1 MTNDANGD
9 LVFVPLGGAGEIG
22 MNLNLYGYGTK
33 DDRSWVMIDLGV
45 TFNDGTQLGVD
56 LIMPDPTFIAEQR
69 KNLLALVLTHAHED
83 HLGAVPYL
91 WRRLK
96 CPIYATPFTASLLRG
111 KLIEVNLLNEVEII
125 VVPLQGRFQIG
136 PFDFELITL
145 THSILEPNALAI
157 RTPVGTLLHTGDW
170 KFDPDP
176 VLGNAADEDA
186 LRTLGDEG
194 VRAIIC
200 DSTNVFMPGE
210 SGSESDLLKNLIR
223 LIGEATGKVAVACFA
238 SNVARLE
245 TISQAARVNGR
256 NIVIAGQSLIRIEK
270 AARENGYLADTPEF
284 IQQEKAGYIPSDKT
298 VIICTGSQGEPRAAL
313 SRIASSN
320 HPFITLGQGDTV
332 LFSSRVIP
340 GNETS
345 ISYLQNQLV
354 RLGVKIIT
362 ANDEFIHV
370 SGHPARDELTRMYQ
384 LIRPEVSIPVH
395 GELRHLREH
404 ARLANECQ
412 VDTAIVAENGSVI
425 HIGPD
430 EAKIVDHVF
439 SGRLTLEGK
448 RLIPLNSEIAKSRK
462 RAMWHGTATIS
473 VVIDEN
479 GSFLATPQISTT
491 GLFEDEYDPICIEAI
506 HKAEQ
511 AVASQSRKT
520 VGDDAKVKESIRLA
534 VRRYFRNELGKKT
547 VTEVHLMRVTS

>member
-1 MTNDANGD
+1 MTNVANGD

-33 DDRSWVMIDLGV
+33 NDQSWVMVDLGV
-45 TFNDGTQLGVD
+45 TFNDGTQPGVD
-56 LIMPDPTFIAEQR
+56 LIMPDPTFIEER
-69 KNLLALVLTHAHED
+69 HKDLLALVLTHAHED

-96 CPIYATPFTASLLRG
+96 CPIYATPFTASLLRR
-111 KLIEVNLLNEVEII
+111 KLIESNLIDEVEII
-125 VVPLQGRFQIG
+125 VVPLQGRFKVG

-157 RTPVGTLLHTGDW
+157 RTPVGTVLHTGDW
-170 KFDPDP
+170 KFDPYP
-176 VLGNAADEDA
+176 VLGDAADEDA
-186 LRTLGDEG
+186 LCALGDEG
-194 VRAIIC
+194 VRAIVC

-210 SGSESDLLKNLIR
+210 AGSESDLLENLTR

-238 SNVARLE
+238 SNVARLA
-245 TISQAARVNGR
+245 TISQATRANGR

-270 AARENGYLADTPEF
+270 AARENGYLANTPEF
-284 IQQEKAGYIPSDKT
+284 IQQEQAGLIPGDKT

-313 SRIASSN
+313 SRIASN
-320 HPFITLGQGDTV
+320 DHPFVTLGHGDTV

-345 ISYLQNQLV
+345 ISHLQNQLV

-370 SGHPARDELTRMYQ
+370 SGHPARDELTHMYQ
-384 LIRPEVSIPVH
+384 LIRPEISIPVH

-404 ARLANECQ
+404 ARLAKECQ

-425 HIGPD
+425 RIGPG

-479 GSFLATPQISTT
+479 GSLLATPQLSTT
-491 GLFEDEYDPICIEAI
+491 GLFEDERDPICMETI
-506 HKAEQ
+506 HKAED
-511 AVASQSRKT
+511 AVASQSKKS
-520 VGDDAKVKESIRLA
+520 VSDDAKIKEAIRLA
-534 VRRYFRNELGKKT
+534 VRRYLRNELGKKT
-547 VTEVHLMRVTS
+547 VTEVHLVRVTS

>member
-1 MTNDANGD
+1 
-9 LVFVPLGGAGEIG
+9 
-22 MNLNLYGYGTK
+22 
-33 DDRSWVMIDLGV
+33 
-45 TFNDGTQLGVD
+45 
-56 LIMPDPTFIAEQR
+56 
-69 KNLLALVLTHAHED
+69 
-83 HLGAVPYL
+83 
-91 WRRLK
+91 LK

-111 KLIEVNLLNEVEII
+111 KLIEANLIDEVKII
-125 VVPLQGRFQIG
+125 VVPLQGSFQVG
-136 PFDFELITL
+136 PFNFQLITL

-157 RTPVGTLLHTGDW
+157 RTPVGTVLHTGDW

-176 VLGNAADEDA
+176 VLGNAADEGA
-186 LRTLGDEG
+186 LRALGDEG
-194 VRAIIC
+194 VRAIVC

-210 SGSESDLLKNLIR
+210 AGSESSLLENLTR

-245 TISQAARVNGR
+245 TISQAARANSR

-270 AARENGYLADTPEF
+270 AARENGYLADTPAF
-284 IQQEKAGYIPSDKT
+284 IQQEQAGLIPGDKT

-313 SRIASSN
+313 SRIASN
-320 HPFITLGQGDTV
+320 DHPFITLGQCDTV

-345 ISYLQNQLV
+345 ISHLQNQLV
-354 RLGVKIIT
+354 RLGAKIIT

-370 SGHPARDELTRMYQ
+370 SGHPARDELTHMYK
-384 LIRPEVSIPVH
+384 LVRPEIAIPVH

-404 ARLANECQ
+404 ARLARECQ
-412 VDTAIVAENGSVI
+412 VGTAIVAENGSVI
-425 HIGPD
+425 RIGPD

-448 RLIPLNSEIAKSRK
+448 RLVPLNSEIAKSRK

-473 VVIDEN
+473 VLIDEN
-479 GSFLATPQISTT
+479 GSLLSTPQLSTT
-491 GLFEDEYDPICIEAI
+491 GLFEDKSDPIYINAI
-506 HKAEQ
+506 QKAEE
-511 AVASQSRKT
+511 AVASQSQKN
-520 VGDDAKVKESIRLA
+520 VVDDNKIKESIRLS
-534 VRRYFRNELGKKT
+534 VRRYLRNELGKKT

>member
-1 MTNDANGD
+1 MTNDAIGD

-22 MNLNLYGYGTK
+22 MNLNLYGFGTK
-33 DDRSWVMIDLGV
+33 DDQSWVMVDLGV
-45 TFNDGTQLGVD
+45 TFNDGTQPGVD
-56 LIMPDPTFIAEQR
+56 LIMPDPTFIEKQR
-69 KNLLALVLTHAHED
+69 DNLLALVLTHAHED

-111 KLIEVNLLNEVEII
+111 KLIEANLIDEVEII
-125 VVPLQGRFQIG
+125 VVPLQGRFQVG

-157 RTPVGTLLHTGDW
+157 RTPVGTVLHTGDW

-176 VLGNAADEDA
+176 VLGDAADEDA

-194 VRAIIC
+194 VRAIVC
-200 DSTNVFMPGE
+200 DSTNVFVQGE
-210 SGSESDLLKNLIR
+210 AGSESDLLENLTR
-223 LIGEATGKVAVACFA
+223 LIGEATGKVAIACFA

-245 TISQAARVNGR
+245 TISQAARANGR
-256 NIVIAGQSLIRIEK
+256 NILIAGKSLIRIEK
-270 AARENGYLADTPEF
+270 AARENGYLTDTPEF
-284 IQQEKAGYIPSDKT
+284 IQQEQAGYIPGDKT

-313 SRIASSN
+313 SRIASN
-320 HPFITLGQGDTV
+320 DHPFVNLGEGDTV

-345 ISYLQNQLV
+345 ISHLQNQLV

-370 SGHPARDELTRMYQ
+370 SGHPARDELTHMYQ
-384 LIRPEVSIPVH
+384 LVRPEISIPVH

-404 ARLANECQ
+404 ARLAKECQ

-425 HIGPD
+425 RIGPD

-448 RLIPLNSEIAKSRK
+448 RLVPLNSEIAKSRK

-473 VVIDEN
+473 VVVDKN
-479 GSFLATPQISTT
+479 GNLLSTPQLSTT
-491 GLFEDEYDPICIEAI
+491 GLFEDERDPICIEAI
-506 HKAEQ
+506 HKAEA
-511 AVASQSRKT
+511 AVVSQPKKNVR
-520 VGDDAKVKESIRLA
+520 DDAKVKEAIRLA
-534 VRRYFRNELGKKT
+534 VRRHFRNELGKKT
-547 VTEVHLMRVTS
+547 VTDVHLMRVNS

>member
-1 MTNDANGD
+1 MKKNANGD

-33 DDRSWVMIDLGV
+33 DDQSWVMVDLGV
-45 TFNDGTQLGVD
+45 TFNDGTQPGVD
-56 LIMPDPTFIAEQR
+56 LIMPDPTFIEEQR

-111 KLIEVNLLNEVEII
+111 KLIEANLIDEVKII
-125 VVPLQGRFQIG
+125 VVPLQGSFQVG
-136 PFDFELITL
+136 PFNFQLITL

-157 RTPVGTLLHTGDW
+157 RTPVGTVLHTGDW

-176 VLGNAADEDA
+176 VLGNAADEGA
-186 LRTLGDEG
+186 LRALGDEG
-194 VRAIIC
+194 VRAIVC

-210 SGSESDLLKNLIR
+210 AGSESGLLENLTR

-245 TISQAARVNGR
+245 TISQAARANSR

-270 AARENGYLADTPEF
+270 AARENGYLADTPAF
-284 IQQEKAGYIPSDKT
+284 IQQEQAGLIPGDKT

-313 SRIASSN
+313 SRIASN
-320 HPFITLGQGDTV
+320 DHPFITLGQCDTV

-345 ISYLQNQLV
+345 ISHLQNQLV
-354 RLGVKIIT
+354 RLGAKIIT

-370 SGHPARDELTRMYQ
+370 SGHPARDELTHMYK
-384 LIRPEVSIPVH
+384 LVRPEIAIPVH

-404 ARLANECQ
+404 ARLARECQ
-412 VDTAIVAENGSVI
+412 VGTAIVAENGSVI
-425 HIGPD
+425 RIGPD

-448 RLIPLNSEIAKSRK
+448 RLVPLNSEIAKSRK

-473 VVIDEN
+473 VLIDEN
-479 GSFLATPQISTT
+479 GSLLSTPQLSTT
-491 GLFEDEYDPICIEAI
+491 GLFEDKSDPIYINAI
-506 HKAEQ
+506 QKAEE
-511 AVASQSRKT
+511 AVASQSKKN
-520 VGDDAKVKESIRLA
+520 VVDDNKIKESIRLS
-534 VRRYFRNELGKKT
+534 VRRYLRNELGKKT

>member
-1 MTNDANGD
+1 MTSNVAGD

-22 MNLNLYGYGTK
+22 MNLNLYGYGTIN
-33 DDRSWVMIDLGV
+33 DQSWVMVDLGV
-45 TFNDGTQLGVD
+45 TFNDGTQPGIE
-56 LIMPDPTFIAEQR
+56 LIMPDPTFIEEQR
-69 KNLLALVLTHAHED
+69 KDLLALILTHAHED

-111 KLIEVNLLNEVEII
+111 KLIEANLIDEVEII

-136 PFDFELITL
+136 PFDIELITL

-157 RTPVGTLLHTGDW
+157 RSPVGTVLHTGDW

-176 VLGNAADEDA
+176 VLGDAADEDA
-186 LRTLGDEG
+186 LRALGDEG
-194 VRAIIC
+194 VRAIVC
-200 DSTNVFMPGE
+200 DSTNVFTHGE
-210 SGSESDLLKNLIR
+210 SGSESDLLKNLTR
-223 LIGEATGKVAVACFA
+223 LVGEATGKVAVACFA

-245 TISQAARVNGR
+245 TISKAAEANGR
-256 NIVIAGQSLIRIEK
+256 YVVIAGQSLIRIEK

-284 IQQEKAGYIPSDKT
+284 IQQEQAGFIPSDKM

-313 SRIASSN
+313 SRISSN
-320 HPFITLGQGDTV
+320 DHPFVTLGQGDTV

-345 ISYLQNQLV
+345 ISHLQNQLV

-370 SGHPARDELTRMYQ
+370 SGHPARDELSHMYH
-384 LIRPEVSIPVH
+384 LVRPQVSIPVH

-404 ARLANECQ
+404 AYLAKQCQ

-448 RLIPLNSEIAKSRK
+448 RLVPLNSEIAKSRK

-479 GSFLATPQISTT
+479 GTIMETPQLSTT
-491 GLFEDEYDPICIEAI
+491 GLFEDKSDPLCLEAI
-506 HKAEQ
+506 RKAEY
-511 AVASQSRKT
+511 AVASLFTKS
-520 VGDDAKVKESIRLA
+520 VCDDAKVKEAIRLA
-534 VRRYFRNELGKKT
+534 VRRHFLNELGKKT
-547 VTEVHLMRVTS
+547 VTEVHLIRVKS

>member
-1 MTNDANGD
+1 MKKNANGD

-33 DDRSWVMIDLGV
+33 DDQSWVMVDLGV
-45 TFNDGTQLGVD
+45 TFNDGTQPGVD
-56 LIMPDPTFIAEQR
+56 LIMPDPTFIEEQR

-111 KLIEVNLLNEVEII
+111 KLIEANLIDEVKII
-125 VVPLQGRFQIG
+125 VVPLQGSFQVG
-136 PFDFELITL
+136 PFNFQLITL

-157 RTPVGTLLHTGDW
+157 RTPVGTVLHTGDW

-176 VLGNAADEDA
+176 VLGNAADEGA
-186 LRTLGDEG
+186 LRALGDEG
-194 VRAIIC
+194 VRAIVC

-210 SGSESDLLKNLIR
+210 AGSESSLLENLTR

-245 TISQAARVNGR
+245 TISQAARANSR

-270 AARENGYLADTPEF
+270 AARENGYLADTPAF
-284 IQQEKAGYIPSDKT
+284 IQQEQAGLIPGDKT

-313 SRIASSN
+313 SRIASN
-320 HPFITLGQGDTV
+320 DHPFITLGQCDTV

-345 ISYLQNQLV
+345 ISHLQNQLV
-354 RLGVKIIT
+354 RLGAKIIT

-370 SGHPARDELTRMYQ
+370 SGHPARDELTHMYK
-384 LIRPEVSIPVH
+384 LVRPEIAIPVH

-404 ARLANECQ
+404 ARLARECQ
-412 VDTAIVAENGSVI
+412 VGTAIVAENGSVI
-425 HIGPD
+425 RIGPD

-448 RLIPLNSEIAKSRK
+448 RLVPLNSEIAKSRK

-473 VVIDEN
+473 VLIDEN
-479 GSFLATPQISTT
+479 GSLLSTPQLSTT
-491 GLFEDEYDPICIEAI
+491 GLFEDKSDPIYINAI
-506 HKAEQ
+506 QKAEE
-511 AVASQSRKT
+511 AVASQSKKN
-520 VGDDAKVKESIRLA
+520 VVDDNKIKESIRLS
-534 VRRYFRNELGKKT
+534 VRRYLRNELGKKT